1 MKPRPAVEPSNPAK
15 ETLAPEAVAPADR
28 SVSPAAPEEQAWI
41 ERARGGEEAAFG
53 ALVDRYRDRAYGLA
67 FRILRVTAEAEEVAQ
82 DAFVRVWR
90 ALPGFRGDA
99 AFSTWLYRIVVR
111 RALDRAAVLR
121 NRRQREADVEMA
133 ADLPDERADRAGA
146 EALRRSVRLERLMAG
161 LTEVQRIAITLYYYE
176 DRSVEEVSEVLG
188 MPENTVKTH
197 LRRAREALR
206 GAWLRDQA
214 AS

>member
-1 MKPRPAVEPSNPAK
+1 MDLSNPAM
-15 ETLAPEAVAPADR
+15 ETLAAAGAASADRTGDVAPA
-28 SVSPAAPEEQAWI
+28 AEAIWI
-41 ERARGGEEAAFG
+41 ERARGGDEAAFG

-67 FRILRVTAEAEEVAQ
+67 MRIVRVPAEAEEVAQ

-111 RALDRAAVLR
+111 RALDRAAVLKT
-121 NRRQREADVEMA
+121 RRQREAEVEMA
-133 ADLPDERADRAGA
+133 ADLPDERADGSGA
-146 EALRRSVRLERLMAG
+146 EALWRSRRLERLMGG
-161 LTEVQRIAITLYYYE
+161 LTEVQRIVVTLYYYE
-176 DRSVEEVSEVLG
+176 DRSVEDVSEVLG

-206 GAWLRDQA
+206 SAWLRDQGA
-214 AS
+214 P